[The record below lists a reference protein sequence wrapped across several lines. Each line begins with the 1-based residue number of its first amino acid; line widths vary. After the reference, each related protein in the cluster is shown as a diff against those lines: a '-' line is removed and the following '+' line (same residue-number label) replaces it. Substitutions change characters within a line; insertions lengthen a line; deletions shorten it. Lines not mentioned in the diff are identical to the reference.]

1 MSDQDDIMKGKAGTF
16 IVFLFL
22 CFVFDLFNGFKT
34 MNFIFESGFFVTLLV
49 GFGIYGIYKLLR
61 SSEDSKEDMDKTMAK
76 YLPMC
81 RSQVEDWIPPE
92 EELMKEELYRR
103 MTEYYRD
110 HPGEGEWRNF
120 KNPSYKECVYRRR
133 AKRAERMA
141 KRLAQ
146 QEIRNRDSK

>member
-1 MSDQDDIMKGKAGTF
+1 MSDQDNQKVGRSGNFLI
-16 IVFLFL
+16 FLFL
-22 CFVFDLFNGFKT
+22 IFIMDLFTGFKT
-34 MNFIFESGFFVTLLV
+34 LKFFFESGFFVTILV
-49 GFGIYGIYKLLR
+49 GAGIYGVYKLLR
-61 SSEDSKEDMDKTMAK
+61 SSDDSSDDMEKTMAK

-81 RSQVEDWIPPE
+81 RTQVEDWIPPE

-103 MTEYYRD
+103 MSAYYRD
-110 HPGEGEWRNF
+110 HPWEGEWRNF

-146 QEIRNRDSK
+146 QEINNRNK